1 MTELEKKLSEQN
13 EQLTCII
20 STLTQTID
28 NLNRTI
34 AELQE
39 QLNKN
44 SHNSSMPPSSDGYK
58 KPAPKS
64 LRKPS
69 GKKAGGQ
76 KGHTQSQK
84 CFKRLHMSLQMRMIL
99 D

>member
-13 EQLTCII
+13 EQLTRII
-20 STLTQTID
+20 SNLTQTID
-28 NLNRTI
+28 DLKRMIADQSETI
-34 AELQE
+34 EKLQE

-64 LRKPS
+64 LRQKS
-69 GKKAGGQ
+69 GKKVGG
-76 KGHTQSQK
+76 
-84 CFKRLHMSLQMRMIL
+84 KRAIRGRL
-99 D
+99 